1 MTCKLWSLINYF
13 IFFFPIGLQTYAVS
27 NSDTAYLLQVHKP
40 LNQVLS
46 SMVDQDVGQV
56 ENHNLSADELQQTY
70 SVEEFEIR
78 ILEPEKSGGP
88 WQTRATIAMHSSENA
103 LTIRVV
109 TLLVSSFAF
118 LFFFFLVIPGD
129 PLHHK
134 FLLFDQD
141 RVW

>member
-1 MTCKLWSLINYF
+1 MEINLINLYF
-13 IFFFPIGLQTYAVS
+13 FLYRSANLCC
-27 NSDTAYLLQVHKP
+27 NSDAAYILQVQKP

-46 SMVDQDVGQV
+46 SMVDQDVGHV

-118 LFFFFLVIPGD
+118 LSF
-129 PLHHK
+129 
-134 FLLFDQD
+134 
-141 RVW
+141 

>member
-1 MTCKLWSLINYF
+1 
-13 IFFFPIGLQTYAVS
+13 
-27 NSDTAYLLQVHKP
+27 
-40 LNQVLS
+40 
-46 SMVDQDVGQV
+46 MVDQDAGHV

-118 LFFFFLVIPGD
+118 FPFPCSSFLVILYTPNFKLSFGI
-129 PLHHK
+129 LFHK
-134 FLLFDQD
+134 D
-141 RVW
+141 RV

>member
-1 MTCKLWSLINYF
+1 M
-13 IFFFPIGLQTYAVS
+13 FFFPIGVQTYAVTVMS
-27 NSDTAYLLQVHKP
+27 YILQVQKP

-46 SMVDQDVGQV
+46 SMVDQDVGHV

-109 TLLVSSFAF
+109 TLLVSSFCFSF
-118 LFFFFLVIPGD
+118 LSLVS
-129 PLHHK
+129 H
-134 FLLFDQD
+134 F
-141 RVW
+141 

>member
-1 MTCKLWSLINYF
+1 M
-13 IFFFPIGLQTYAVS
+13 QTFAVTVIS
-27 NSDTAYLLQVHKP
+27 YILQVQKP

-46 SMVDQDVGQV
+46 SMVDQDVGHV

-118 LFFFFLVIPGD
+118 LSFPLLIIFGD
-129 PLHHK
+129 PIFQKILAHK
-134 FLLFDQD
+134 D